1 MRHRIDDLD
10 LDVTAD
16 SVLVL
21 AGCGPVGAFMPE
33 WGNIPIP
40 RRLLAEGVTDMVRI
54 TDGRM
59 SGTGYG
65 TVILHVAPES
75 AVGGPLSR
83 LRDGDIISLDAL
95 AGTLSADV
103 PDEVLAARDP
113 VLPPF
118 ADRRGW
124 PVLHRAHVLQAP
136 AGCDYDFLRV
146 ASPDQLPFVE
156 PVIGRS

>member
-1 MRHRIDDLD
+1 
-10 LDVTAD
+10 
-16 SVLVL
+16 
-21 AGCGPVGAFMPE
+21 
-33 WGNIPIP
+33 
-40 RRLLAEGVTDMVRI
+40 MVRI

-65 TVILHVAPES
+65 TVILHLAPES

-83 LRDGDIISLDAL
+83 LRDGDVITLDAY

-103 PDEVLAARDP
+103 PGEVLAARDP
-113 VLPPF
+113 VLPAF

-136 AGCDYDFLRV
+136 DGCDYDFLRV
-146 ASPDQLPFVE
+146 TSEEQLPFVE

>member
-1 MRHRIDDLD
+1 MRARIDDPD
-10 LDVTAD
+10 LPVTPD

-21 AGCGPVGAFMPE
+21 AGCGPAGAGMPE
-33 WGNIPIP
+33 WGNIPVP
-40 RRLLAEGVTDMVRI
+40 AKLLRQGITDMVRI

-65 TVILHVAPES
+65 TVVLHVAPES

-83 LRDGDIISLDAL
+83 LRDGDMVTLDAHL
-95 AGTLSADV
+95 GILSV
-103 PDEVLAARDP
+103 PDGVLDGREP
-113 VLPPF
+113 VLPVL

-124 PVLHRAHVLQAP
+124 PVLHRSHVTQAP
-136 AGCDYDFLRV
+136 EGCDYDFLQART
-146 ASPDQLPFVE
+146 PEQLPFVE